1 MENEESER
9 PATVATGFVSGNETG
24 YNYSED
30 DVVHS
35 RGVIGMSTSGW

>member
-1 MENEESER
+1 MDEDSEL
-9 PATVATGFVSGNETG
+9 PVAVATGFVSGNETG

-35 RGVIGMSTSGW
+35 EGVIGLSTSGW